1 MSAPAVLTLALW
13 IQLHAQTPLDHTIV
27 LVKLV
32 TLETEIQVALL
43 LQVNCSILFYFFN
56 DIYYYFKVFVIL
68 SITKIN
74 SKHKNGPVTRWIN
87 DNK

>member
-27 LVKLV
+27 LAKLV

-43 LQVNCSILFYFFN
+43 QVNCSILIFENKF
-56 DIYYYFKVFVIL
+56 YYYF
-68 SITKIN
+68 
-74 SKHKNGPVTRWIN
+74 
-87 DNK
+87 